1 VASITVY
8 ALATTGVL
16 TIFGSTDTQGPSF
29 VGALV
34 AFVVDIVV
42 SVIVSLAT
50 EPKPDSELRGLVW
63 SLTSRDELRG
73 EEAPGDRAWYRRPLV
88 LGTGVLVITI
98 ALNIV
103 FW

>member
-1 VASITVY
+1 
-8 ALATTGVL
+8 VL
-16 TIFGSTDTQGPSF
+16 TIFGASDTQGPSF

-34 AFVVDIVV
+34 AFVMDILV

-50 EPKPDSELRGLVW
+50 APKPESELRGLVW
-63 SLTSRDELRG
+63 SLTSRAELRG
-73 EEAPGDRAWYRRPLV
+73 DESAEDRVWYRRPVV
-88 LGTGVLVITI
+88 LGVTVLVITL